1 MGVATLRQPEVAQP
15 DAALVFGDDGL
26 ALETP
31 ADLPRRVAGDD
42 VVGCHIRG
50 HHRTGGD
57 DGATADPHPRQ
68 HEATESQPDV
78 TADAHDI
85 RVRIDAGRHRHHRRR
100 DLRREAHRHA
110 ADAEIMVLPPDQ
122 RHAVG
127 DQREVPDL
135 GVALDV
141 HILADD
147 MPKMI
152 LLPLKGKV
160 KSAVLFDTGKKIS
173 HENVS
178 GGVVLHTADLTPA
191 IDRII
196 TLTVK

>member
-1 MGVATLRQPEVAQP
+1 MGKWLSEYGETVYAT
-15 DAALVFGDDGL
+15 
-26 ALETP
+26 T
-31 ADLPRRVAGDD
+31 AGD
-42 VVGCHIRG
+42 VM
-50 HHRTGGD
+50 
-57 DGATADPHPRQ
+57 TAEWGTTTR
-68 HEATESQPDV
+68 S
-78 TADAHDI
+78 
-85 RVRIDAGRHRHHRRR
+85 GNK
-100 DLRREAHRHA
+100 LY
-110 ADAEIMVLPPDQ
+110 
-122 RHAVG
+122 
-127 DQREVPDL
+127 
-135 GVALDV
+135 V

-152 LLPLKGKV
+152 LLPLKDKV